1 MIYFD
6 LKGEE
11 IMKIQITATYDQD
24 SKRYHRF
31 MIDEGQEIT
40 GTIYIPKDKEVPDS
54 VTISLK
60 TRGERERGK

>member
-1 MIYFD
+1 MEKELI
-6 LKGEE
+6 
-11 IMKIQITATYDQD
+11 ATYDSD

-60 TRGERERGK
+60 TKGEREKGK